1 MYASHYPLD
10 GKRGWWCDQ
19 SLHWIFSEATPLL
32 CIARSLDS
40 DFSPTLCMGS
50 LLVPAP
56 RAQQGGSRGVC
67 SQCLQRNRM
76 PWQPCPSL
84 QMPLNSGTSLSCVWQ
99 VQASS
104 YTLCC
109 SHTTLEA
116 ISLQPTAVHLNCPLN
131 SEFQHSPANVLADV
145 YFKLG
150 CTG

>member
-1 MYASHYPLD
+1 MWVHPYVACMGLVLFHARAVFSVGAYRLFPQCMPAVIHLIGSVTGGVTKACTGYSARPPLCYAQPKVSTLISAP
-10 GKRGWWCDQ
+10 
-19 SLHWIFSEATPLL
+19 
-32 CIARSLDS
+32 
-40 DFSPTLCMGS
+40 LCMGS

-84 QMPLNSGTSLSCVWQ
+84 QMPLNSGTSLSSCVWQ

-116 ISLQPTAVHLNCPLN
+116 ISL
-131 SEFQHSPANVLADV
+131 
-145 YFKLG
+145 
-150 CTG
+150 